1 MYFRR
6 LLLCLAVL
14 LALLVTP
21 AHASNSRFEGK
32 TLDEIMAA
40 FMESKNLN
48 INNFKM
54 GYYNTATGETWYFE
68 PDSFWDGASLYK
80 LPLNMALAEHVQ
92 QGFLTWDYPIM
103 NITLGRAQQLSLVDS
118 NNEYSQAMQD
128 VFGEYAIY
136 RTAIAAYSG
145 LDLEA
150 QEENF
155 FKYNLF
161 SPRYM
166 INVLKTLYEEPE
178 RFPNVIEYMKLA
190 RPGQF
195 FRRNIYEYEVAQKYG
210 YRGSLLHTAGIVYT
224 PTPFLLV
231 VMTNGAPMSEQ
242 LMGEVSRLMCDYTL
256 YVESTLPPPS
266 PSPTPT
272 PTPTPTPSPAA
283 TAAPEPSTAV
293 TPAPSAGPPLPEPEA
308 PTERFIV
315 LGGIFFAAAVC
326 GVLLSK
332 GKKRR

>member
-1 MYFRR
+1 M
-6 LLLCLAVL
+6 LLTI
-14 LALLVTP
+14 LVIP
-21 AHASNSRFEGK
+21 AHADSRFEGK
-32 TLDEIMAA
+32 TLDEIMAE

-92 QGFLTWDYPIM
+92 QGFITWDYPIM
-103 NITLGRAQQLSLVDS
+103 GITLGRAQQLSLVDS

-128 VFGEYAIY
+128 VFGEYENY
-136 RTAIAAYSG
+136 RRAIATYSG

-150 QEENF
+150 QDENF
-155 FKYNLF
+155 FRYNLF

-166 INVLKTLYEEPE
+166 INVLKTLYDEPE
-178 RFPNVIEYMKLA
+178 RFPNVIEYMKRA

-224 PTPFLLV
+224 PTPFLMV

-266 PSPTPT
+266 PSSTPTPEPTPT
-272 PTPTPTPSPAA
+272 PTVTPEAV
-283 TAAPEPSTAV
+283 V
-293 TPAPSAGPPLPEPEA
+293 TPAPTATSAPTPAVPVQAEPEA
-308 PTERFIV
+308 PTERFAV
-315 LGGIFFAAAVC
+315 LGGLFFAAAVC
-326 GVLLSK
+326 GVLLR
-332 GKKRR
+332 KKKK